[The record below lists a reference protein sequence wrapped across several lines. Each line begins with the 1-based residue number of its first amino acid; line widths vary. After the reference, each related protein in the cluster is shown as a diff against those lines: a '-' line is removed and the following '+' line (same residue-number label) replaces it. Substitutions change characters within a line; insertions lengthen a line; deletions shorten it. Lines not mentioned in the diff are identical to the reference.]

1 MPAMPDAE
9 DVRRI
14 ALSLPDTT
22 EKIAWS
28 MPTFRVAGKMFATL
42 PEDETSIAVRCPKE
56 ERDELALAEPEKF
69 WIADHEAQFAWVR
82 VRLAALE
89 DEENCGTSSPTPGA
103 RPPRPGCSR
112 RTPDWGCRRRAD
124 GTGRTALPL
133 SVPRGRI
140 PITRDRRVGGG
151 RRRAHPTLTGA
162 TQTPAGTPPAVNRL
176 IRSRSDPASSPCAA
190 RCSSNC
196 P

>member
-1 MPAMPDAE
+1 VAADTVPAMPDAE

-82 VRLAALE
+82 ARLDALE
-89 DEENCGTSSPTPGA
+89 DEGELRDILADSWRQAAPT
-103 RPPRPGCSR
+103 R
-112 RTPDWGCRRRAD
+112 
-124 GTGRTALPL
+124 LL
-133 SVPRGRI
+133 E
-140 PITRDRRVGGG
+140 
-151 RRRAHPTLTGA
+151 AHPRLGVV
-162 TQTPAGTPPAVNRL
+162 AGE
-176 IRSRSDPASSPCAA
+176 
-190 RCSSNC
+190 
-196 P
+196 

>member
-1 MPAMPDAE
+1 MPDAE

-56 ERDELALAEPEKF
+56 ERDELVLAEPAKF

-82 VRLAALE
+82 ARLSAIE
-89 DEENCGTSSPTPGA
+89 DEQELRDILADSWRQA
-103 RPPRPGCSR
+103 APPRLVEAYPELG
-112 RTPDWGCRRRAD
+112 
-124 GTGRTALPL
+124 L
-133 SVPRGRI
+133 
-140 PITRDRRVGGG
+140 
-151 RRRAHPTLTGA
+151 
-162 TQTPAGTPPAVNRL
+162 PAGE
-176 IRSRSDPASSPCAA
+176 
-190 RCSSNC
+190 
-196 P
+196 

>member
-1 MPAMPDAE
+1 MAAATVPVMPDAE

-56 ERDELALAEPEKF
+56 ERDELVLAEPDKF

-82 VRLAALE
+82 AWLSALDDKDELRDILADSWRQAAPSSLLE
-89 DEENCGTSSPTPGA
+89 
-103 RPPRPGCSR
+103 
-112 RTPDWGCRRRAD
+112 
-124 GTGRTALPL
+124 
-133 SVPRGRI
+133 
-140 PITRDRRVGGG
+140 
-151 RRRAHPTLTGA
+151 AHPELGPPTGE
-162 TQTPAGTPPAVNRL
+162 
-176 IRSRSDPASSPCAA
+176 
-190 RCSSNC
+190 
-196 P
+196 